1 MLSCVIMGG
10 LGNQLFQIYTTMAL
24 SMEMK
29 TNFIFPKNKMEIDK
43 RSDTYWDN
51 FLKELNKSTTF
62 IDIKKIQYP
71 IYKEKE
77 FKYNK
82 IQILPELFRKNGNVM
97 LYGYFQ
103 SYKYFDKEYKS
114 ISRYIG
120 IDESILEVRNTY
132 YKKYENINII
142 SVHFRM
148 GDYKALQNCH
158 PILKDEYYI
167 NSIKFILNKMQNTKK
182 WKVLYFCEEEDKV
195 EIKNKVEKINAA
207 CKEYLEQQKRVKNC
221 EQEVEF
227 ERGGEPKMKDWQQLL
242 LMSCCQ
248 HNIIAN
254 SSFSWWAAYFNNK
267 HDKVVCYPENW
278 FGPQLLQ
285 HNTSDMCPKSW
296 NKIRNARDLTCDTHI
311 HAHTHTHAHT

>member
-24 SMEMK
+24 SIEMK
-29 TNFIFPKNKMEIDK
+29 TNFNFPRNKMEIDK

-51 FLKELNKSTTF
+51 FLKELNKSTSI
-62 IDIKKIQYP
+62 IDIKKMQYP

-82 IQILPELFRKNGNVM
+82 IQILPDVFRRTAGIM
-97 LYGYFQ
+97 LHGYFQ

-120 IDESILEVRNTY
+120 IDESRQEVRNIY
-132 YKKYENINII
+132 YKRHENMNVI

-158 PILKDEYYI
+158 PILKDDYYI
-167 NSIKFILNKMQNTKK
+167 NSIKFILHKMQNTKK
-182 WKVLYFCEEEDKV
+182 WKVLYFYEDEDKIEV
-195 EIKNKVEKINAA
+195 ENKVKKINAA
-207 CKEYLEQQKRVKNC
+207 CKEYLEEQKRENNRENKFN
-221 EQEVEF
+221 QEVEF
-227 ERGGEPKMKDWQQLL
+227 ERGGESRMKDWQQLL

-254 SSFSWWAAYFNNK
+254 SSFSWWAAYFNDNL
-267 HDKVVCYPENW
+267 DKIVCYPETW
-278 FGPQLLQ
+278 FGPQLS
-285 HNTSDMCPKSW
+285 HHDTSDLCPQSW
-296 NKIRNARDLTCDTHI
+296 NKIKNT
-311 HAHTHTHAHT
+311 

>member
-29 TNFIFPKNKMEIDK
+29 TNFNFPKNKMETDK
-43 RSDTYWDN
+43 RNDTYWDS
-51 FLKELNKSTTF
+51 FLKELDKSTTS

-82 IQILPELFRKNGNVM
+82 IQILPELFRKNGSVM

-120 IDESILEVRNTY
+120 VYESRLEVENTY
-132 YKKYENINII
+132 YKKYKNMNII

-158 PILKDEYYI
+158 PILEDDYYI
-167 NSIKFILNKMQNTKK
+167 NSIKFILHKMRNNKK
-182 WKVLYFCEEEDKV
+182 WKVLYFCEEEDAV
-195 EIKNKVEKINAA
+195 EVENKVKKINAV
-207 CKEYLEQQKRVKNC
+207 CKEYLEEQKRENNREKKYD
-221 EQEVEF
+221 QEIEF
-227 ERGGEPKMKDWQQLL
+227 ERGGEPRMKDWQQLL

-254 SSFSWWAAYFNNK
+254 SSFSWWAAYFNDNN
-267 HDKVVCYPENW
+267 DKVVCYPETW
-278 FGPQLLQ
+278 FGPQLSQ
-285 HNTSDMCPKSW
+285 HDTSDLCPKSW
-296 NKIRNARDLTCDTHI
+296 NKIKNT
-311 HAHTHTHAHT
+311 

>member
-24 SMEMK
+24 SIEMK
-29 TNFIFPKNKMEIDK
+29 TNFNFPRNKMEIDK

-51 FLKELNKSTTF
+51 FLKELNKSTSL
-62 IDIKKIQYP
+62 IDIKKMQYP

-82 IQILPELFRKNGNVM
+82 IQILPDVFRKNGNVM

-120 IDESILEVRNTY
+120 IDESRLEVRKTY
-132 YKKYENINII
+132 YKKYENINVI

-167 NSIKFILNKMQNTKK
+167 NSIKFILHKMQNTKK
-182 WKVLYFCEEEDKV
+182 WKVLYFCEEEDKIEV
-195 EIKNKVEKINAA
+195 ENKVKKINAA
-207 CKEYLEQQKRVKNC
+207 CKEYLEEQKRENNREKKFD
-221 EQEVEF
+221 QEIEF
-227 ERGGEPKMKDWQQLL
+227 ERGGESRMKDWQQLL

-254 SSFSWWAAYFNNK
+254 SSFSWWAAYFNDNL
-267 HDKVVCYPENW
+267 DKIVCYPETW
-278 FGPQLLQ
+278 FGPQLS
-285 HNTSDMCPKSW
+285 HHDTSDLCPQSW
-296 NKIRNARDLTCDTHI
+296 NKIKNT
-311 HAHTHTHAHT
+311 

>member
-1 MLSCVIMGG
+1 MGG

-24 SMEMK
+24 SIEMK
-29 TNFIFPKNKMEIDK
+29 TNFNFPRNKMEIDK

-51 FLKELNKSTTF
+51 FLKELNKSTSI
-62 IDIKKIQYP
+62 IDIKKMQYP

-82 IQILPELFRKNGNVM
+82 IQILPDVFRRTAGIM
-97 LYGYFQ
+97 LHGYFQ

-120 IDESILEVRNTY
+120 IDESRQEVRNIY
-132 YKKYENINII
+132 YKRHENMNVI

-158 PILKDEYYI
+158 PILKDDYYI
-167 NSIKFILNKMQNTKK
+167 NSIKFILHKMQNTKK
-182 WKVLYFCEEEDKV
+182 WKVLYFYEEEDKIEV
-195 EIKNKVEKINAA
+195 ENKVKKINAA
-207 CKEYLEQQKRVKNC
+207 CKEYLEEQKRENNRENKFN
-221 EQEVEF
+221 QEVEF
-227 ERGGEPKMKDWQQLL
+227 ERGGESRMKDWQQLL

-254 SSFSWWAAYFNNK
+254 SSFSWWAAYFNDNL
-267 HDKVVCYPENW
+267 DKIVCYPETW
-278 FGPQLLQ
+278 FGPQLS
-285 HNTSDMCPKSW
+285 HHDTSDLCPQSW
-296 NKIRNARDLTCDTHI
+296 NKIKNT
-311 HAHTHTHAHT
+311 

>member
-24 SMEMK
+24 SIEMK
-29 TNFIFPKNKMEIDK
+29 TNFNFPRNKMEIDK

-51 FLKELNKSTTF
+51 FLKELNKSTSI
-62 IDIKKIQYP
+62 IDIKKMQYP

-82 IQILPELFRKNGNVM
+82 IQILPDVFRKNGNVM

-120 IDESILEVRNTY
+120 IDESRLEVRKTY
-132 YKKYENINII
+132 YKKYENINVI

-167 NSIKFILNKMQNTKK
+167 NSIKFILHKMQNTKK
-182 WKVLYFCEEEDKV
+182 WKVLYFYEEEDKI
-195 EIKNKVEKINAA
+195 EIENKVKKINAA
-207 CKEYLEQQKRVKNC
+207 CKEYLEQQKRENNRENKFD
-221 EQEVEF
+221 QEIEF

-254 SSFSWWAAYFNNK
+254 SSFSWWAAYFNDNL
-267 HDKVVCYPENW
+267 DKIVCYPETW
-278 FGPQLLQ
+278 FGPQLS
-285 HNTSDMCPKSW
+285 HHDTSDLCPQSW
-296 NKIRNARDLTCDTHI
+296 NKIKNT
-311 HAHTHTHAHT
+311 

>member
-29 TNFIFPKNKMEIDK
+29 TNFNFPKNKLETDK
-43 RSDTYWDN
+43 RNDTYWDS
-51 FLKELNKSTTF
+51 FLKELDKSTTS

-71 IYKEKE
+71 VYKEKE

-82 IQILPELFRKNGNVM
+82 IQILPELFRKNGSVM

-103 SYKYFDKEYKS
+103 SYKYFDKERKS

-120 IDESILEVRNTY
+120 VDESRLEVRKTY
-132 YKKYENINII
+132 YKKYEDINVI

-148 GDYKALQNCH
+148 GDYKVLENCH
-158 PILKDEYYI
+158 PILEDDYYI
-167 NSIKFILNKMQNTKK
+167 NSIKFILNKMRNRKK
-182 WKVLYFCEEEDKV
+182 WKVVYFCEEEDIV
-195 EIKNKVEKINAA
+195 EIVNKVDKINAV
-207 CKEYLEQQKRVKNC
+207 CKEYLEEQKHVKNC

-227 ERGGEPKMKDWQQLL
+227 ERGGEPTMKDWQQLL

-254 SSFSWWAAYFNNK
+254 SSFSWWAAYFNDNS
-267 HDKVVCYPENW
+267 DKIVCYPETW
-278 FGPQLLQ
+278 FGPQLSQ
-285 HNTSDMCPKSW
+285 HDTSDLCPKNW
-296 NKIRNARDLTCDTHI
+296 NKIRNA
-311 HAHTHTHAHT
+311 